1 MHLHHLR
8 SQSLFAK
15 TLFTIAVVTIA
26 FQLVTLSTLA
36 YYMVVPLGQRATD
49 DLAMLMTHAAEK
61 WDRLSMEHRQTLS
74 EELLNKHDLVLT
86 EADRSLP
93 ETTSQLPYISFLE
106 HSLTKHYGQVFRLK
120 ESRDD
125 DGEQWFWADTP
136 ISNGV
141 VRFGFPRS
149 RIGVKPPVVFF
160 VILVVGTCLTFLL
173 AIILTRRLTIPVDRL
188 YRTAQSVGKGQ
199 WPEPIKEEGP
209 EELVI
214 LAREFNRMSVQVKEL
229 LANRTTLLAGIS
241 HDLRTPLTQI
251 QLALSMLP
259 NDGGNPELMES
270 IRSDLNEINRL
281 IGVTM
286 SISLELEEENV
297 APTDIAQELDHLVKS
312 TRKDGVVINFSLE
325 KPCSQVLHPLALH
338 RILVNLLTNA
348 VRYGDGKPIDVS
360 YECNQEAIHVR
371 IMDRGQGIPQEHIE
385 DVFRPFYRLE
395 RSRGSKSGGS
405 GLGLAVVQQLADA
418 NGWKVQLQAREGG
431 GTEAV
436 LTIPYD
442 K

>member
-1 MHLHHLR
+1 MHLHLFR
-8 SQSLFAK
+8 PQSMFGK
-15 TLFTIAVVTIA
+15 TLITIAVVTMA
-26 FQLVTLSTLA
+26 AQLVTLSALA
-36 YYMVVPLGQRATD
+36 YYMVIPLGQRATN
-49 DLAMLMTHAAEK
+49 DLAMLMAHATEK
-61 WDRLSMEHRQTLS
+61 WERLSKDKRQEFS
-74 EELLNKHDLVLT
+74 AELLEKHDLVLT
-86 EADRSLP
+86 KAERLLP
-93 ETTSQLPYISFLE
+93 ETTSRLPYIALLE
-106 HSLTKHYGQVFRLK
+106 QSLTKQYGHVVRLK
-120 ESRDD
+120 ESRDEA
-125 DGEQWFWADTP
+125 GEQWFWADTRV
-136 ISNGV
+136 SGGL

-149 RIGVKPPVVFF
+149 RIGVRPPVVFF
-160 VILVVGTCLTFLL
+160 VFLVMGVGLTLLL
-173 AIILTRRLTIPVDRL
+173 AIILTRRLTISVDRL
-188 YRTAQSVGKGQ
+188 YHTAQSVGKGQ

-214 LAREFNRMSVQVKEL
+214 LAREFNRMSIQVKEL

-270 IRSDLNEINRL
+270 IRSDLDEINRL

-286 SISLELEEENV
+286 SISLELEEESV
-297 APTDIAQELDHLVKS
+297 APTDIAQELDRLVAS
-312 TRKDGVVINFSLE
+312 TRKDDVTIYWTLGM
-325 KPCSQVLHPLALH
+325 PCTQVLHPLALH

-348 VRYGDGKPIDVS
+348 VRYGEGKPIDLS
-360 YECNQEAIHVR
+360 YECNKEAIIVR
-371 IMDRGQGIPQEHIE
+371 IMDRGPGIPQEHIE

-418 NGWKVQLQAREGG
+418 NGWKVQLKPRNGG

-436 LTIPYD
+436 LTIPCD

>member
-1 MHLHHLR
+1 MHLHLFR
-8 SQSLFAK
+8 PQSMFGK
-15 TLFTIAVVTIA
+15 TLITIAVVTMA
-26 FQLVTLSTLA
+26 AQLVTLSALA
-36 YYMVVPLGQRATD
+36 YYMVIPLGQRATN
-49 DLAMLMTHAAEK
+49 DLAMLMAHATEK
-61 WDRLSMEHRQTLS
+61 WERLSKDKRQEFS
-74 EELLNKHDLVLT
+74 AELLEKHDLVLT
-86 EADRSLP
+86 KAERLLP
-93 ETTSQLPYISFLE
+93 ETTSRLPYIALLE
-106 HSLTKHYGQVFRLK
+106 HSLTKQYGHVVRLK
-120 ESRDD
+120 ESRDEA
-125 DGEQWFWADTP
+125 GEQWFWADTRV
-136 ISNGV
+136 SGGL

-149 RIGVKPPVVFF
+149 RIGVRPPVVFF
-160 VILVVGTCLTFLL
+160 VFLVMGVGLTLLL
-173 AIILTRRLTIPVDRL
+173 AIILTRRLTISVDRL
-188 YRTAQSVGKGQ
+188 YHTAQSVGKGQ

-214 LAREFNRMSVQVKEL
+214 LAREFNRMSIQVKEL

-270 IRSDLNEINRL
+270 IRSDLDEINRL

-286 SISLELEEENV
+286 SISLELEEESV
-297 APTDIAQELDHLVKS
+297 APTDIAQELDRLVAS
-312 TRKDGVVINFSLE
+312 TRKDDVTIYWTLGM
-325 KPCSQVLHPLALH
+325 PCTQVLHPLALH

-348 VRYGDGKPIDVS
+348 VRYGEGKPIDLS
-360 YECNQEAIHVR
+360 YECNKEAIIVR
-371 IMDRGQGIPQEHIE
+371 IMDRGPGIPQEHIE

-418 NGWKVQLQAREGG
+418 NGWKVQLKPRDGG

-436 LTIPYD
+436 LTIPCNT
-442 K
+442 